1 MQKSKKDVT
10 GVYVT
15 AAYEIWG
22 KNEGVSAFYIIV
34 TNLFG
39 SEEEPS
45 ALNSALS
52 ERFCPGVVHNKGFG

>member
-1 MQKSKKDVT
+1 M
-10 GVYVT
+10 T

-22 KNEGVSAFYIIV
+22 KNEGVSAFYIII